1 MKKTFASLLL
11 LTGTLFTGGALAQEE
26 VTIAM
31 IPKLVGIDYF
41 NATEQG
47 AQEAAQ
53 ELGNVRLIYQG
64 PTEARADRQVELIEN
79 FITAQVDVIAVAAND
94 PEALAPALQRAMD
107 AGITVVTW
115 DADANARTVFVN
127 QATQEGIGEA
137 LIDSMV
143 DQIGTDGQAAIITSD
158 LTAPN
163 QNAWIAAMEAKIAA
177 DYPDFEIVD
186 TRAPGE
192 DQQRAFA
199 ATQDVL
205 NAHPE
210 VQGIFALS
218 SVAFPGAADAVS
230 QAGRSG
236 EVAVVGL
243 STPTQMRPFVEDG
256 TVRDVVL
263 WNPIDLGY
271 LTVYTAVAAATEGV
285 SAGSTIDAGRLG
297 SFTVQEDDLGLQV
310 LLGEPFIFDASNIAD
325 FNF

>member
-1 MKKTFASLLL
+1 MKSPSKLL
-11 LTGTLFTGGALAQEE
+11 LTALLAFGGASLAQDEI
-26 VTIAM
+26 TIAM

-53 ELGNVRLIYQG
+53 ELANVRLIYQG

-79 FITAQVDVIAVAAND
+79 FITAQVDVISVAAND

-107 AGITVVTW
+107 AGITVITW
-115 DADANARTVFVN
+115 DADANARDIFVN
-127 QATQEGIGEA
+127 QATAQGIGEA
-137 LIDSMV
+137 LLESMV
-143 DQIGTDGQAAIITSD
+143 DQIGPDGQAAIITSD

-163 QNAWIAAMEAKIAA
+163 QNAWIAAMEEKIAS
-177 DYPDFEIVD
+177 DYPDFQIVD

-192 DQQRAFA
+192 DQQRAFQ

-205 NAHPE
+205 NANPD
-210 VQGIFALS
+210 VQGVFALS
-218 SVAFPGAADAVS
+218 SVAFPGAADAVD

-243 STPTQMRPFVEDG
+243 STPTQMRPFVENG

-271 LTVYTAVAAATEGV
+271 LSVYAAVAAAGGEV
-285 SAGSTIDAGRLG
+285 AAGDTVEAGRLG
-297 SFTVQEDDLGLQV
+297 TYTVEEDELGLQI
-310 LLGEPFIFDASNIAD
+310 LLGDPFIFDESNIAD

>member
-1 MKKTFASLLL
+1 MKRFLAALLA
-11 LTGTLFTGGALAQEE
+11 FGGVALAQEGI
-26 VTIAM
+26 TIAM

-53 ELGNVRLIYQG
+53 ELGVRLIYQG

-79 FITAQVDVIAVAAND
+79 FITAQVDVISVAAND

-107 AGITVVTW
+107 AGITVITW
-115 DADANARTVFVN
+115 DADANARDIFVN
-127 QATQEGIGEA
+127 QATAQGIGEA
-137 LIDSMV
+137 LLASMV
-143 DQIGTDGQAAIITSD
+143 DQIGADGQAAIITSD

-163 QNAWIAAMEAKIAA
+163 QNAWIAAMEAKIAS
-177 DYPDFEIVD
+177 DYPEFRIVD

-192 DQQRAFA
+192 DQQRAFQ

-205 NAHPE
+205 SANPE
-210 VQGIFALS
+210 VEGIFALS
-218 SVAFPGAADAVS
+218 SVAFPGAADAVA

-243 STPTQMRPFVEDG
+243 STPTQMRPFVENG
-256 TVRDVVL
+256 TVRDVIL

-271 LTVYTAVAAATEGV
+271 LSVYAAVAAATGEV
-285 SAGSTIDAGRLG
+285 AAGDTIDAGRLG
-297 SFTVQEDDLGLQV
+297 SYTVEEDEISLQI
-310 LLGEPFIFDASNIAD
+310 LLGDPFIFDESNIAD

>member
-1 MKKTFASLLL
+1 MIKLFRLLSVAVL
-11 LTGTLFTGGALAQEE
+11 ALTGLSFAQDQI
-26 VTIAM
+26 TIAM

-47 AQEAAQ
+47 AMEAAA
-53 ELGNVRLIYQG
+53 ELGNVRLVYRG
-64 PTEARADRQVELIEN
+64 PTEGRADRQIELIEN

-94 PEALAPALQRAMD
+94 PEALAPALQKARD

-115 DADANARTVFVN
+115 DADANARDVFVN
-127 QATQEGIGEA
+127 QATAQGIGEA

-143 DQIGTDGQAAIITSD
+143 DQIGADGKAAIITSD

-163 QNAWIAAMEAKIAA
+163 QNAWIAAMEAKIAR
-177 DYPDFEIVD
+177 DYPSFQIVD

-192 DQQRAFA
+192 DQQRAFQ

-205 NAHPE
+205 NAYPD
-210 VQGIFALS
+210 VQGFFALS
-218 SVAFPGAADAVS
+218 SVAFPGAADAVQ
-230 QAGRSG
+230 QAGRTG

-243 STPTQMRPFVEDG
+243 STPKQMKPFVDAG

-271 LTVYTAVAAATEGV
+271 LTVYTAVAAVNDELE
-285 SAGSTIDAGRLG
+285 AGDTIDAGRLG
-297 SFTVQEDDLGLQV
+297 TYEVMEDDISMQV
-310 LLGEPFIFDASNIAD
+310 LLGDPFIFDASNIGD
-325 FNF
+325 FDF